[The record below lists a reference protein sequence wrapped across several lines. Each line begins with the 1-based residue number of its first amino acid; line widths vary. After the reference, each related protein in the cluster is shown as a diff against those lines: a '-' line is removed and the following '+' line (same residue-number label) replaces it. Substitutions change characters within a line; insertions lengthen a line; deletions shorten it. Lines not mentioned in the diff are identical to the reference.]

1 MRQRITSEHGSAL
14 VTALLLTMIMLTV
27 GLAGLAQVDVQ
38 QEQSGTERVRETSF
52 NLGEGVLNAQIFAL
66 SQRWPGPGARTAP
79 ASALLGFGV
88 CTEASNPL
96 TSPNCPDPATI
107 KGLFASPDTAGPTAW
122 RTEVRDNGTTVPT
135 TCSSTASSSTF
146 YSDVSTQGQPA
157 YDCNGDGKLW
167 ARAQATVRGRTR
179 TMVALA
185 QAERQTQQLPR
196 AALLAG
202 RLEIGNKGNK
212 RIVDAQADTALNA
225 EILLRCKADGSLLG
239 GLLPGTP
246 CVGQAGLLN
255 DLWSTTG
262 SLLRTQLGG
271 TKPKTGY
278 QAEPAL
284 SAQALANLKQTAISN
299 GTYFETCPPNEGQ
312 LAGAVVYI
320 ETCNRAYNSNTT
332 INSAEAPGALIIAN
346 GSFELL
352 GNTTYHGLVY
362 HANKA
367 GSTANLVKL
376 NGNNG
381 VNGAVFVEGALGGV
395 FIQGSAFLTI
405 NGAAFDALQTYGSA
419 GIIQNTWREIP
430 RGG

>member
-66 SQRWPGPGARTAP
+66 SQRWPGPGALTAP

-107 KGLFASPDTAGPTAW
+107 KGLFVSPDTAGPTAW
-122 RTEVRDNGTTVPT
+122 RTEVRDNDSNLAAGCAP
-135 TCSSTASSSTF
+135 AGASTF
-146 YSDVSTQGQPA
+146 YSDECTAGLPGH
-157 YDCNGDGKLW
+157 DRNGDGRLW

-185 QAERQTQQLPR
+185 QAERETQQLPR

-202 RLEIGNKGNK
+202 RLEIGNNGNK

-239 GLLPGTP
+239 LLAPSTP

-320 ETCNRAYNSNTT
+320 ETCNRAYKSNTT

-346 GSFELL
+346 GFFELL

-367 GSTANLVKL
+367 GSTENLVKL